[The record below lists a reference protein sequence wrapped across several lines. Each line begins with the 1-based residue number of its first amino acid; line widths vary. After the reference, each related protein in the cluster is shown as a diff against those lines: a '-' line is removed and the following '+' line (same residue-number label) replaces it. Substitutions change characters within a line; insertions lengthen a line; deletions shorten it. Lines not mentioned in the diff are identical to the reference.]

1 MKRWAVSIIM
11 LTFVVVKRV
20 GLWLALIIRIMKHLL
35 LTLLAALSFCGS
47 CSAQTPVLTLE
58 PKPFI
63 EAARADSTAVLLD
76 VRRPSEFAEDHIDG
90 ATNLDWLNTKVFR
103 HGMKKLDRQR
113 TYYIYCRSGRRSNA
127 AAVYMQK
134 KGFHVVDMKG
144 GILLWK
150 EQGLPVVK

>member
-1 MKRWAVSIIM
+1 M
-11 LTFVVVKRV
+11 

-103 HGMKKLDRQR
+103 HGMKRLNRQR

>member
-1 MKRWAVSIIM
+1 M
-11 LTFVVVKRV
+11 
-20 GLWLALIIRIMKHLL
+20 
-35 LTLLAALSFCGS
+35 
-47 CSAQTPVLTLE
+47 TLE

-90 ATNLDWLNTKVFR
+90 AANLDWLNTKVFR
-103 HGMKKLDRQR
+103 RGMKKLCRQR

-144 GILLWK
+144 GILRWK